1 MDILICHS
9 CGSIIRGKSKFCT
22 GCGTHT
28 LATAAQNLAVLT
40 QASIPLAC
48 TINPDPMVLEEAI
61 LQHEYGGA
69 STNGGNGHS
78 EPSEIAV
85 GEDGTAITFEAVL
98 PEKPSGPQ
106 PASVLSVVLGR
117 ANTPPPTQ
125 AQGGSVSDL
134 LSMMESMEGKPE
146 STAEASEFDP
156 PPADEFGQAKPKEN
170 VIDENYQPPPPGL
183 SHIPEW
189 NTDPQEFDVH
199 TPAELPPS
207 EPEAPETNQ
216 AQFEAEGAE
225 ETNPERHALIN
236 QLFGPT
242 EDAQAPLASAE
253 STPRDQGIPTNQ
265 PLDKSKREAFDF
277 FAPSGGTTQVSPTA
291 APPSAALDPPE
302 PAPQNPTEPDQSTPS
317 AKAAKP
323 QALDFFAQAPLPS
336 PVVSDSFV
344 DDQELIA
351 KFEAESRT
359 EEKSSSQPA
368 SNTPSFATNQMPDMG
383 SMPGAI
389 SGKGQPAP
397 APSGAPDVSLARPN
411 DPRSVD
417 PAPSEKSRHDEVGIL
432 ARRAR
437 NKQTQ
442 HKDVEEKAPGG
453 PFDFLEGELELAG
466 QSFPKKAVI
475 GGLAVLAL
483 IIIPLF
489 FMLVGSVGTAVTD
502 MVASQQA
509 QQMPPLTGQ
518 WEFAFQTGDKVHRG
532 KLILQQTGQEIRGNG
547 RDQEYFEFAGK
558 LDGSHI
564 TFKKQYV
571 IQGQPVGKAVLWEGS
586 IKLKPNSPPFI
597 SGVYKQQIATGV
609 FRLRKVIEV
618 TGRWEARMTQSIAQ
632 ADLKMQKATNSPV
645 TDFKSGDEKIKETQ
659 DMFLKIAIGIV
670 IFCVLLAM
678 GSLKLFGPSGLIN
691 IWAKKEYIPSQFRSQ
706 HNKMLREL
714 GKPPRPGG
722 MPLGPRQDWGL
733 HQVFNPQKLALTP
746 EMRESNPHMLVIGAG
761 AKGKSRLIASMICHD
776 IISADRAV
784 IVIDSDG
791 GLADLLVDWI
801 ASHPKGRELSQRV
814 ILLDPTHKGNCP
826 AYNPLE
832 APEDGDLQA
841 AASAVVYGFK
851 AIYTEPPGAQS
862 QWNQQTANILRNSAL
877 LLMANNRTLIDL
889 PTLLSDNDFRD
900 VMLEKIER
908 LKAEKVEYIT
918 LLETWGQYKRLARTD
933 QWINWVE
940 PILNRV
946 SPMLSDPRIRPILTK
961 PQGELNLRKIIKEEK
976 ILICKI
982 PQGELDQNA
991 NLLGSLIVTG
1001 IKQAA
1006 LSLSQGKAT
1015 TSPCALYLDEF
1026 DSFIEKETIDAITS
1040 DTKKLQI
1047 GLIAACKSLQHLPE
1061 DFRNQLI
1068 IHIGTLFAFSLAK
1081 KDADMLGPQ
1090 MFRVDGRKIKHQT
1103 IQNIFNKV
1111 NSTPQFELISDEE
1124 KLNIDRLVGQ
1134 EERTFFCYRVG
1145 TVAGVFHL
1153 KSPDFKDIPDNQ
1165 VNWSLVEQMY
1175 TTPGIN

>member
-1 MDILICHS
+1 
-9 CGSIIRGKSKFCT
+9 
-22 GCGTHT
+22 
-28 LATAAQNLAVLT
+28 
-40 QASIPLAC
+40 
-48 TINPDPMVLEEAI
+48 MVLEAAI
-61 LQHEYGGA
+61 LQHEFG
-69 STNGGNGHS
+69 SNGGNGHAGA
-78 EPSEIAV
+78 SEIAV
-85 GEDGTAITFEAVL
+85 GEDSGAITFEAVL

-106 PASVLSVVLGR
+106 PASVLSVILGK
-117 ANTPPPTQ
+117 ANTPQP
-125 AQGGSVSDL
+125 AQSPSGSVSDL
-134 LSMMESMEGKPE
+134 LSMMQSMEEKPD
-146 STAEASEFDP
+146 ASDDISQSDQRP
-156 PPADEFGQAKPKEN
+156 QDEFGQYEPDVESDTN
-170 VIDENYQPPPPGL
+170 QSQENYQPQEPIPSGL

-189 NTDPQEFDVH
+189 NTDPLEFDVH
-199 TPAELPPS
+199 TEAELPPS
-207 EPEAPETNQ
+207 ASEPPDQQFTDKQALPQAEAS
-216 AQFEAEGAE
+216 E
-225 ETNPERHALIN
+225 ERSALIN
-236 QLFGPT
+236 QLFGSG
-242 EDAQAPLASAE
+242 EDSTNAQTSFDAPASE
-253 STPRDQGIPTNQ
+253 SPLDSPAITPADQG
-265 PLDKSKREAFDF
+265 KREAFDF
-277 FAPSGGTTQVSPTA
+277 FAPGESTNRQATSFDPASPFSQA
-291 APPSAALDPPE
+291 KPLP
-302 PAPQNPTEPDQSTPS
+302 PDQNS
-317 AKAAKP
+317 ASLKP
-323 QALDFFAQAPLPS
+323 QALDFFAQAPLPQ
-336 PVVSDSFV
+336 PAVSDNLV
-344 DDQELIA
+344 DDKELIA
-351 KFEAESRT
+351 QFEAEARAQ
-359 EEKSSSQPA
+359 EKVTGQAPSEISSLPSSNQKSDA
-368 SNTPSFATNQMPDMG
+368 SNI
-383 SMPGAI
+383 PGGI
-389 SGKGQPAP
+389 SGLGELPSEPPPAKSKGPIT
-397 APSGAPDVSLARPN
+397 
-411 DPRSVD
+411 
-417 PAPSEKSRHDEVGIL
+417 SEKSRHDEIGIL

-437 NKQTQ
+437 NKATEQG
-442 HKDVEEKAPGG
+442 DPAPKPAEG
-453 PFDFLEGELELAG
+453 PFGFLAGNLELGG
-466 QSFPKKAVI
+466 QTVPKKALV
-475 GGLAVLAL
+475 GGLLAIAL
-483 IIIPLF
+483 IVIPIF
-489 FMLVGSVGTAVTD
+489 FMIVGSVGSAVSD
-502 MVASQQA
+502 LVAGQQA
-509 QQMPPLTGQ
+509 QQVPPLTGK
-518 WEFAFQTGDKVHRG
+518 WEFAFQTGEKVHRG
-532 KLILQQTGQEIRGNG
+532 TLAMHQNGSEVHGNG

-558 LDGSHI
+558 LDGHHI
-564 TFKKQYV
+564 SFKKQYV
-571 IQGQPVGKAVLWEGS
+571 IQGQPVGKSVLWEGT
-586 IKLKPNSPPFI
+586 IKLKPDAPPFI

-618 TGRWEARMTQSIAQ
+618 TGRWEARLTMPISEKS
-632 ADLKMQKATNSPV
+632 LPMQKSTQIS
-645 TDFKSGDEKIKETQ
+645 DFKSGDEKIKETQ

-670 IFCVLLAM
+670 VVCVLLAM

-706 HNKMLREL
+706 HNKMLNEL

-722 MPLGPRQDWGL
+722 MPLGPRQDWGF
-733 HQVFNPQKLALTP
+733 HQAFSPKKLALTP
-746 EMRESNPHMLVIGAG
+746 EMREANPHMLVLGAG

-801 ASHPKGRELSQRV
+801 ASHPKGREISQRV

-826 AYNPLE
+826 SYNPLE
-832 APEDGDLQA
+832 QPEDGDLQS

-851 AIYTEPPGAQS
+851 AIYTEPPGSQS

-961 PQGELNLRKIIKEEK
+961 PQGGLNLRKIIKEEK

-1001 IKQAA
+1001 IKQAG

-1015 TSPCALYLDEF
+1015 SSPCSLYLDEF

-1047 GLIAACKSLQHLPE
+1047 GLIAACKSMQHLPE

-1145 TVAGVFHL
+1145 TVAGVFHM

-1165 VNWSLVEQMY
+1165 INWSLVEQMY
-1175 TTPGIN
+1175 STPAVD